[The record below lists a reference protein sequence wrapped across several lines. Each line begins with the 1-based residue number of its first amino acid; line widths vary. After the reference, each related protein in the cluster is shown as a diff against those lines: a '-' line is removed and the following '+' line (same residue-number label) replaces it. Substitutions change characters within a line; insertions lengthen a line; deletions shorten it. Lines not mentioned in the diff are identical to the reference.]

1 MRVVFLG
8 TPKFAATVL
17 EALTKKYEVAAA
29 VCQPDREKD
38 RKGRL
43 IPCAVKELAE
53 SLGIPVFQFEK
64 IRRDGVG
71 TLREIAPDLMITAA
85 YGQILSQ
92 EILDIPRFGTLNV
105 HGSLLPKY
113 RGSAPIQRA
122 IADGLTETGVTIMR
136 TDAGMD
142 TGDILSETKVNID
155 DNDYVDA
162 VYEKLAAA
170 GSELLLNTIES
181 YVGGR
186 IKPVPQNGELATNAP
201 PIKKEEYFIDF
212 SRPACEVRNRIR
224 GFGYGVCTLGENP
237 LKVYRLDLADGKGG
251 LGEVIKA
258 DKNGITVACGEGAVS
273 FTEVQASGKKRMKT
287 ADFLNGVKVPVG
299 TVLR

>member
-8 TPKFAATVL
+8 TPGFAATVL
-17 EALTKKYEVAAA
+17 GALAKKYEVVAA

-43 IPCAVKELAE
+43 IPCAVKTLAE

-64 IRRDGVG
+64 IRRDGVEV
-71 TLREIAPDLMITAA
+71 LRELAPDLMVTAA

-92 EILDIPRFGTLNV
+92 EILNIPRFGTLNV
-105 HGSLLPKY
+105 HGSLLPAY

-122 IADGLTETGVTIMR
+122 IADGLTQTGITIMR

-142 TGDILSETKVNID
+142 TGDILSKVIVAID
-155 DNDYVDA
+155 DNDYVDD

-170 GSELLLNTIES
+170 GSELLMNTIDG
-181 YVGGR
+181 YVVGE
-186 IKPVPQNGELATNAP
+186 IKPVPQDGATATNAP

-212 SRPACEVRNRIR
+212 SRSAKEVRNRIR
-224 GFGYGVCTLGENP
+224 GFGYGVCSLDENP
-237 LKVYRLDLADGKGG
+237 LKVYRLDIGEGNGKP
-251 LGEVIKA
+251 GEVLRA
-258 DKNGITVACGEGAVS
+258 DKTGITVACGEGAVR
-273 FTEVQASGKKRMKT
+273 FTEVQASGKKRMRA

-299 TVLR
+299 TILR